1 MALGLFVLFGK
12 KLPAVELRQLLIY
25 AILLYANIYIRGK
38 SQSFAETCG
47 SIAASVRKEKPLYG
61 SKKRYH
67 IT

>member
-25 AILLYANIYIRGK
+25 AILLYANIYSRK
-38 SQSFAETCG
+38 VPVVCRNVWEYCCEC
-47 SIAASVRKEKPLYG
+47 RKEKLLYG